1 MGPLLYLE
9 IVKFTQTHRG
19 APSWSE
25 KGFQS
30 SSRPHLC
37 CHWGKWGLERSSW
50 ETGALEERSPF
61 PLRDPSFLCLTEAA
75 AVLVKT
81 CTSCQES
88 QPEGLG
94 WGLLGDSASRSRL
107 RLGAISIEQQ

>member
-1 MGPLLYLE
+1 MLQNLGRATPEGSEEGAALQDGALAYTCFQE

-37 CHWGKWGLERSSW
+37 CHWGKWGLEGSSW
-50 ETGALEERSPF
+50 ETGALEERSPS
-61 PLRDPSFLCLTEAA
+61 PL
-75 AVLVKT
+75 
-81 CTSCQES
+81 
-88 QPEGLG
+88 
-94 WGLLGDSASRSRL
+94 
-107 RLGAISIEQQ
+107 